1 MSGLIPVTLLLTVL
15 GGLIH
20 LAVDAAG
27 VVLAIVFRRRA
38 RVAAVLALIAFA
50 VAAPVHLLSL
60 AWSVLSLSI
69 PALVGDLSISLA
81 TVRAVNVAVF
91 PVTSLVG
98 AAIWA
103 VLFSAV
109 FADRTRRVPAQR

>member
-1 MSGLIPVTLLLTVL
+1 MSGLFPVAVLVTVL

-20 LAVDAAG
+20 LAVDGVG
-27 VVLAIVFRRRA
+27 VVLAIMFWRRA
-38 RVAAVLALIAFA
+38 RVAAVLALTAFA

-60 AWSVLSLSI
+60 AWSVLAISI
-69 PALVGDLSISLA
+69 PALVNDLSISLA
-81 TVRAVNVAVF
+81 TVRAVDVAVF
-91 PVTSLVG
+91 LVTSLVG

-109 FADRTRRVPAQR
+109 FADRNRRVPAQR